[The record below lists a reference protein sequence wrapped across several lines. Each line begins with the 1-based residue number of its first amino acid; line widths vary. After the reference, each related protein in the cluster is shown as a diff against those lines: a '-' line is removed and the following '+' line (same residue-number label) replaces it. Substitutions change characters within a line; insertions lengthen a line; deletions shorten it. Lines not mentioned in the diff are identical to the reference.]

1 MFNFN
6 TLYDSFVC
14 TIDNV
19 FIIAPKKQIIKK
31 FVKLCFHSSYTQCKP
46 LFNLDEIFHRKL
58 SIPINAI

>member
-31 FVKLCFHSSYTQCKP
+31 VRETLFTFKLYTVQTS
-46 LFNLDEIFHRKL
+46 F
-58 SIPINAI
+58 